1 MTEQEMAFA
10 KTALSEMAQKELLK
24 TGNGE
29 IMRLLM
35 KDLLPCPICGAKAT
49 MTMGVTIDVA
59 KDYAEKI
66 KADKPFHIGFKFLYD
81 ARCSECGHNI
91 GAAEH
96 PVLAAFAW
104 NMKAGEHDT
113 KGGCH
118 D

>member
-1 MTEQEMAFA
+1 MTEQEMEFCNI
-10 KTALSEMAQKELLK
+10 ALSEMAQKELLK

-29 IMRLLM
+29 IMRSLM
-35 KDLLPCPICGAKAT
+35 NSLLPCPICGAEAT
-49 MTMGVTIDVA
+49 MTMGVTLDVA

-66 KADKPFHIGFKFLYD
+66 KADKPFHVGFKFLYD

-96 PVLAAFAW
+96 PVLAALAW
-104 NMKAGEHDT
+104 NMKAGEHSA
-113 KGGCH
+113 KGDDH